1 MLKTDRLIFTHDFYK
16 NNGFVYYHE
25 TKDSFIMTRKTM
37 TWITR
42 ILNGIYGLIIILF
55 LLDSLTSFDIKS
67 QMFKTFIYFGLLI
80 GTPFTLT
87 WNVFTF
93 KTKKRKIIGS
103 VFPTLILIFILF
115 IGPVKIIFSTSAW
128 QTKTTL
134 YKNGHFSFKTI
145 EYQTQDMGALGYN
158 KRTVEVLYLTD
169 IFMITNEI
177 PQDIDNKVEWIKI
190 EEEIID

>member
-1 MLKTDRLIFTHDFYK
+1 M
-16 NNGFVYYHE
+16 
-25 TKDSFIMTRKTM
+25 
-37 TWITR
+37 
-42 ILNGIYGLIIILF
+42 
-55 LLDSLTSFDIKS
+55 
-67 QMFKTFIYFGLLI
+67 
-80 GTPFTLT
+80 
-87 WNVFTF
+87 
-93 KTKKRKIIGS
+93 
-103 VFPTLILIFILF
+103 IFILF